1 MGPATA
7 CLSVSSRLVCVRARV
22 IEAVSVHALLLMRHT
37 CWEHAK
43 KNVRT
48 HTHTHTLRASSCV
61 PVACYTWTA
70 TCPKSAIASLTAV
83 AEPWQTRRSI
93 PQRCLRSPPQIYHLR
108 QKRRITWKM
117 MTDQTMRWLSPANV
131 SRIPTTF
138 RILRMVVRSR
148 ASNRISS
155 ARLNKQ
161 LHILKVQEDL
171 EALRTT
177 SGLAILDHARGKL
190 THTQGVVL
198 WRTQVAWT
206 ERDRAWLEMDAP
218 HLVSSL

>member
-43 KNVRT
+43 KT
-48 HTHTHTLRASSCV
+48 CEHAHTLRASSCV
-61 PVACYTWTA
+61 PMACYTWTA

-93 PQRCLRSPPQIYHLR
+93 PQRCLQSPPQIYHLR
-108 QKRRITWKM
+108 QKLRITWKM
-117 MTDQTMRWLSPANV
+117 MTDQTMSWLSPANV
-131 SRIPTTF
+131 SRNRTTF

-155 ARLNKQ
+155 ARLTKQ
-161 LHILKVQEDL
+161 LHVLKVQEDL
-171 EALRTT
+171 EAPYGPRVVWQSWTT
-177 SGLAILDHARGKL
+177 CAENPLIPKELFSEDSRGM
-190 THTQGVVL
+190 
-198 WRTQVAWT
+198 
-206 ERDRAWLEMDAP
+206 DRA
-218 HLVSSL
+218 